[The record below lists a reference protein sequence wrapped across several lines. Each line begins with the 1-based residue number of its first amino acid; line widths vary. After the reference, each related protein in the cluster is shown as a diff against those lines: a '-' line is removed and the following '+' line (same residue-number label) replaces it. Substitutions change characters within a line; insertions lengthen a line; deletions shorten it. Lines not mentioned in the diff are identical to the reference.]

1 MKKNTLSTYLKDL
14 RIRLGLTQQ
23 QIANA
28 LGINRSYYSLLESG
42 KRSNIRIGLVKKISD
57 LSNDETIA
65 IYNLRGK

>member
-1 MKKNTLSTYLKDL
+1 MKKNTLATYLKDL

-23 QIANA
+23 QIADT

-42 KRSNIRIGLVKKISD
+42 KRSNIRIGLVKKISV
-57 LSNDETIA
+57 LANEGTIT